1 MGTFLGRRLDAWPG
15 ERAASLLRVGD
26 DVHSPRQRPY
36 FKRNLPYQG
45 RPEKPPPG
53 LTSGVRCHRTEAL
66 EWSRRS
72 CQISRRA
79 STGSVPRGYLW
90 LRMAPPWSSPAGY
103 NRGNKTRLLVPA
115 RASMSGSIAGSNHG
129 PATTEIDSPHLRG
142 RRRLNRRVNLILSQ
156 SPSTDVN
163 PWEFDGNRC
172 GNTVGMWELD
182 WVSMRSKDRL
192 QFAMNL
198 DERGHTQDT

>member
-103 NRGNKTRLLVPA
+103 NRGNKTRL
-115 RASMSGSIAGSNHG
+115 SIPCPEQTSSAGSDHG
-129 PATTEIDSPHLRG
+129 PATMNATRCQILSSASRGGLRG
-142 RRRLNRRVNLILSQ
+142 RPAPAADSPGTARRPRRQ
-156 SPSTDVN
+156 
-163 PWEFDGNRC
+163 
-172 GNTVGMWELD
+172 
-182 WVSMRSKDRL
+182 
-192 QFAMNL
+192 
-198 DERGHTQDT
+198 